1 VEKNS
6 LELLHPKETT
16 NMSSL
21 FPRRRGRTGRR
32 ARHSL
37 ALFAAERLE
46 VRTAFTCNTPVQ
58 LNTLD
63 PLTVHKYETA
73 LPNPLDAASVYKP
86 SSVATVGGVRTE
98 NYTVGMYQTTQD
110 ILGSVDLVSPAGAKI
125 GTTHYQTSIYGYG
138 TSQATASF
146 PGKTFVI
153 PQNANVNVHWVNNLG
168 TAAKYLLNPYMD
180 HSAMMNTPDMMA
192 MPLNDGVPTVPHLH
206 GGHTES
212 ASDGQPDQW
221 FTQALPEKA
230 GGPAVID
237 RGVDAVKA
245 NDTYFYDSS
254 VNSSAKSLWYHDH
267 ALGYT
272 RTNVY
277 AGLAGMYFT
286 RDKIDTGTS
295 ANTLG
300 LPSGK
305 YEVPL
310 MIADRMFTPE
320 GQLYYPY
327 QVDPTGCVRMLPE
340 SFGNVMTVNGKAWP
354 VMHVEQRAYR
364 FRMVNAS
371 DSRFLNLWL
380 AKDSDPGLTPA
391 ATLTQVGTDQG
402 LLFKPV
408 PQQKMLF
415 APGERADVVVDFSK
429 LPAGTK
435 LILRNDAATPYAGG
449 DPVDPAT
456 TGQVMEFVIDAPLVK
471 SYPNPALKA
480 NILPSA
486 IGPLVAT
493 AGQAP
498 LQVGLFESDI
508 VETYTVPDTSPG
520 AAPGATTTATYTA
533 IVPQLGTLKTGPL
546 SYHSAVTE
554 TIKLNNTA
562 VWEIYN
568 TTADAHPVHLH
579 LVAFQVLSRQAF
591 TTTVDAATGAT
602 TYAKTGPVRLPQGNE
617 LGMKDIVVCY
627 PGEVTRIIAKFDRAG
642 KYMWHCHIL
651 SHEENDMMR
660 PFTVT
665 STVTPKTVA
674 AAVAAPAAVVAPAVT
689 SSSTMTMPMSG
700 NGGMTTT
707 AQSRSGPT
715 PTSTTVQQGTAAA
728 RARALATNADLF
740 RGLARRIGQATKSR
754 TVNGTA
760 AAM

>member
-1 VEKNS
+1 MGFKMSPKSSVS
-6 LELLHPKETT
+6 LLPARANRRHSR
-16 NMSSL
+16 SS
-21 FPRRRGRTGRR
+21 RR
-32 ARHSL
+32 ARTPL
-37 ALFAAERLE
+37 ALHAGERLE
-46 VRTAFTCNTPVQ
+46 VRTALTCNTPVQ

-86 SSVATVGGVRTE
+86 TSVSTVGGVRTE
-98 NYTVGMYQTTQD
+98 NYTIGMYQTTQD
-110 ILGSVDLVSPAGAKI
+110 ILGAVDLTSPTGAKL

-138 TSQATASF
+138 TSRATASF
-146 PGKTFVI
+146 PGNTFVI

-168 TAAKYLLNPYMD
+168 TVANYLLNPYMD
-180 HSAMMNTPDMMA
+180 HSALMNTPDMMA

-221 FTQALPEKA
+221 FTQALPERV

-237 RGVDAVKA
+237 RGPAATKA

-254 VNSSAKSLWYHDH
+254 VNASAKSLWYHDH

-272 RTNVY
+272 RTNAY

-286 RDKIDTGTS
+286 RDKLDTGTS

-327 QVDPTGCVRMLPE
+327 QVDPSGCVRMLPE
-340 SFGNVMTVNGKAWP
+340 AFGNVMTVNGKAWP
-354 VMHVEQRAYR
+354 VMHVEPRAYR
-364 FRMVNAS
+364 FRMLNAS

-380 AKDSDPGLTPA
+380 AKSTDATLAPA
-391 ATLTQVGTDQG
+391 ATMTQVGTDQG
-402 LLFKPV
+402 LLYRPV
-408 PQQKMLF
+408 PQQKLLF
-415 APGERADVVVDFSK
+415 APGERADIVVDFSK

-435 LILRNDAATPYAGG
+435 LIMRNDAATPYSGG

-456 TGQVMEFVIDAPLVK
+456 TGQVMEFIIDAPLVK

-480 NILPSA
+480 NILPAA
-486 IGPLVAT
+486 IGPLVPT

-508 VETYTVPDTSPG
+508 VENYTVPDTSPG

-533 IVPQLGTLKTGPL
+533 IVPELGTLNAGPL

-554 TIKLNNTA
+554 TIPLNNTA

-568 TTADAHPVHLH
+568 TTADVHPVHLH
-579 LVAFQVLSRQAF
+579 LVNFQVLSRQAF
-591 TTTVDAATGAT
+591 TATVNATTGAT
-602 TYAKTGPVRLPQGNE
+602 TYAKTGPLRLPQGNE
-617 LGMKDIVVCY
+617 LGMKDIVICN
-627 PGEVTRIIAKFDRAG
+627 PGEVTRIVAKFDRAG
-642 KYMWHCHIL
+642 NYMWHCHIL

-660 PFTVT
+660 PFTVVAKP
-665 STVTPKTVA
+665 VTPKIVVPAIVA
-674 AAVAAPAAVVAPAVT
+674 
-689 SSSTMTMPMSG
+689 SSNANPSTSG
-700 NGGMTTT
+700 NGGLTPA

-715 PTSTTVQQGTAAA
+715 PTSTSVQQGTAAA
-728 RARALATNADLF
+728 RARALAANESFKASYF
-740 RGLARRIGQATKSR
+740 RRLANPK
-754 TVNGTA
+754 
-760 AAM
+760 

>member
-1 VEKNS
+1 
-6 LELLHPKETT
+6 
-16 NMSSL
+16 MSSL
-21 FPRRRGRTGRR
+21 PTRRRERPGRR
-32 ARHSL
+32 ARKALSL
-37 ALFAAERLE
+37 FSAERLE
-46 VRTAFTCNTPVQ
+46 ARTAFTCNTPVQ

-63 PLTVHKYETA
+63 PLTIHKYETA

-86 SSVATVGGVRTE
+86 TSVTTVGGVTTQ

-110 ILGSVDLVSPAGAKI
+110 ILGAVDLVSPTGAKL

-168 TAAKYLLNPYMD
+168 TAANYLLNPYMD
-180 HSAMMNTPDMMA
+180 HSALMNTPDMMA

-212 ASDGQPDQW
+212 GSDGQPDQW
-221 FTQALPEKA
+221 FTQALPEKV

-237 RGVDAVKA
+237 RGPDAVKA
-245 NDTYFYDSS
+245 NDTYLYDSS

-286 RDKIDTGTS
+286 RDKLDTGTS

-310 MIADRMFTPE
+310 MIADRMFTPD

-327 QVDPTGCVRMLPE
+327 QVDPSGCVRMLPE
-340 SFGNVMTVNGKAWP
+340 AFGNVMTVNGKAWP
-354 VMHVEQRAYR
+354 VMHVEPRAYR
-364 FRMVNAS
+364 FRMLNAS

-380 AKDSDPGLTPA
+380 AKDTDPTLAPA

-402 LLFKPV
+402 LLYKAV
-408 PQQKMLF
+408 AQQKLLF

-435 LILRNDAATPYAGG
+435 LILRNDAATPYSGG
-449 DPVDPAT
+449 DPVTAGSTD
-456 TGQVMEFVIDAPLVK
+456 QVMEFVIDSPLTK

-480 NILPSA
+480 TVLPSA
-486 IGPLVAT
+486 IGPLLPT

-533 IVPQLGTLKTGPL
+533 IVPQLGTLTSGPL
-546 SYHSAVTE
+546 AYHSPVTE

-568 TTADAHPVHLH
+568 TTADVHPVHLH
-579 LVAFQVLSRQAF
+579 LVSFQVLSRQAF
-591 TTTVDAATGAT
+591 TATVNATTGAT
-602 TYAKTGPVRLPQGNE
+602 TYAKTGTVKLPQGNE
-617 LGMKDIVVCY
+617 LGMKDIVLCY
-627 PGEVTRIIAKFDRAG
+627 PGEVTRIVAKFDRAG
-642 KYMWHCHIL
+642 NYMWHCHIL

-660 PFTVT
+660 RFTVT
-665 STVTPKTVA
+665 TTVTPKVVA
-674 AAVAAPAAVVAPAVT
+674 AAVAAPAAT
-689 SSSTMTMPMSG
+689 SSSTATMPMTMPMPN
-700 NGGMTTT
+700 NGGMTPTG
-707 AQSRSGPT
+707 QSRSGPT
-715 PTSTTVQQGTAAA
+715 PSSTTVQQGTAAA
-728 RARALATNADLF
+728 RARALAANASFKADYF
-740 RGLARRIGQATKSR
+740 RGLASR
-754 TVNGTA
+754 K
-760 AAM
+760 